1 MLLLGAAEIGQMM
14 GSRCTETEVLS
25 RISGPC
31 QVLDGVGVAVL
42 GLRQTAKDRLGVS
55 QSPVVTEGADQPQRL
70 IASRLP
76 PRQFTESDFG
86 PS

>member
-1 MLLLGAAEIGQMM
+1 
-14 GSRCTETEVLS
+14 
-25 RISGPC
+25 
-31 QVLDGVGVAVL
+31 VLDGVGVAVL